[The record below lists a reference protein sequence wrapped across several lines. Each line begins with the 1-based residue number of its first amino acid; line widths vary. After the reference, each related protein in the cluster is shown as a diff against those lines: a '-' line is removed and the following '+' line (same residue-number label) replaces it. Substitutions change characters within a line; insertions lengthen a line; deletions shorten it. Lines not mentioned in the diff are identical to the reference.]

1 MLRGQTQSGFKFEIE
16 DDVLNDWEF
25 LELIDELEE
34 KPNAI
39 VRLAKRLLGKKQY
52 DALKKHCTVN
62 GKVVMSTMMNEVTE
76 ILNTNQETKN
86 L

>member
-1 MLRGQTQSGFKFEIE
+1 MIKGQTSSGFDYKLNDEAF
-16 DDVLNDWEF
+16 NDWEI

-39 VRLAKRLLGKKQY
+39 VRLAKRLLEKDQY
-52 DALKKHCTVN
+52 NALKKHCTVN
-62 GKVVMSTMMNEVTE
+62 GKVVMTTMMNEVTE